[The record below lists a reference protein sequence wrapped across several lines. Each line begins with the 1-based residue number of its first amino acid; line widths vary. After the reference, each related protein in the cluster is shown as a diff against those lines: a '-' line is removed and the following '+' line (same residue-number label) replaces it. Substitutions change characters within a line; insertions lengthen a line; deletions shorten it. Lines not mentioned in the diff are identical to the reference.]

1 MQSTCGYLKQPQN
14 QPKGKQKKRKTLIL
28 TLKENV
34 HNKQTTNQPRPQG
47 LLVQNGG
54 QRNPWRRLPK
64 CSKYSLKICHVNTMK
79 CLRFVWTTVS
89 DCRKQTGPPD
99 TGNNL
104 RKSHFSVC
112 HVAKYS
118 TILGVFQQP
127 WPLRRRGEEIL
138 DEEKALRK
146 RLTKKANP
154 RYLKLLGGGGAP
166 PKFDTLFQELLR
178 FA

>member
-1 MQSTCGYLKQPQN
+1 
-14 QPKGKQKKRKTLIL
+14 
-28 TLKENV
+28 
-34 HNKQTTNQPRPQG
+34 
-47 LLVQNGG
+47 
-54 QRNPWRRLPK
+54 
-64 CSKYSLKICHVNTMK
+64 
-79 CLRFVWTTVS
+79 
-89 DCRKQTGPPD
+89 
-99 TGNNL
+99 
-104 RKSHFSVC
+104 
-112 HVAKYS
+112 VAKYS